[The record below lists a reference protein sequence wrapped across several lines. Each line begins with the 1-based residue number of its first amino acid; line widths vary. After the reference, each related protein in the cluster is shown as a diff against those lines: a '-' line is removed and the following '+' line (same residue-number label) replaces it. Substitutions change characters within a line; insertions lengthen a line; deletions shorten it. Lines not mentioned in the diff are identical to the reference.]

1 VNRLSGAARSGFS
14 RGLIELRH
22 MFTTPQDLVAFLLP
36 TVIFMV
42 AMAFLRVVPTGA
54 TGLSIGTLMVTSV
67 LGSNVCFS
75 GLVSMTQSL
84 STEREDGTLLR
95 AKAVPNG
102 MLSYLIGKVV
112 LIAGASTVGLVITLT
127 YALVVFDEVT
137 VPGPVGWLKLAAVL
151 VFGLFATMPL
161 GAVLGAVF
169 SNPRMVGF
177 VTMPIMGLM
186 GVSGILYP
194 ITVLP
199 VWVQWIAQAFPM
211 YWLGLGMRSA
221 LLPDSALAVE
231 IGQSWRGW
239 ETFGVLGVW
248 AVIGLALAPAVL
260 RRMAR
265 RESGSSVA
273 ARREKA
279 MQRIG

>member
-1 VNRLSGAARSGFS
+1 VKRLSGAARSGLH
-14 RGLIELRH
+14 RGLIEFRH
-22 MFTTPQDLVAFLLP
+22 MFTTPQDLAAFLLP
-36 TVIFMV
+36 TLVFMV
-42 AMAFLRVVPTGA
+42 AMAFLRAVPTGA
-54 TGLSIGTLMVTSV
+54 PRLSIGTLMVTSV

-75 GLVSMTQSL
+75 GLLTMAQAL
-84 STEREDGTLLR
+84 SIEREDGTLLR

-112 LIAGASTVGLVITLT
+112 VITGATTVSLVITLT
-127 YALVVFDEVT
+127 YALLVFDEVT
-137 VPGPVGWLKLAAVL
+137 VPGPLGWLKLVAVL
-151 VFGLFATMPL
+151 VIGLFATMPL
-161 GAVLGAVF
+161 GAVLGSLF
-169 SNPRMVGF
+169 SSPRMVGF
-177 VTMPIMGLM
+177 VSMPIMGLM
-186 GVSGILYP
+186 AVSGILYP
-194 ITVLP
+194 ITLLP

-211 YWLGLGMRSA
+211 YWLALGMRSVM
-221 LLPDSALAVE
+221 LPGSALAVE

>member
-1 VNRLSGAARSGFS
+1 MNRLSGAARSGFS
-14 RGLIELRH
+14 RGLIEFRH
-22 MFTTPQDLVAFLLP
+22 MFTTTQDLVAFLLP

-42 AMAFLRVVPTGA
+42 AMAFLRAVPTGA
-54 TGLSIGTLMVTSV
+54 AGLSIGTLMVTSV

-75 GLVSMTQSL
+75 GLLTVSQAL

-102 MLSYLIGKVV
+102 MLSYLIGKIVF
-112 LIAGASTVGLVITLT
+112 ISGATLVSLVITLT

-137 VPGPVGWLKLAAVL
+137 VPGPLGWLKLAAVL

-161 GAVLGAVF
+161 GAVLGSVF
-169 SNPRMVGF
+169 SSPRMTGF
-177 VTMPIMGLM
+177 ISMPIMGLM
-186 GVSGILYP
+186 AVSGILYP
-194 ITVLP
+194 ITILP

-239 ETFGVLGVW
+239 ETFGVLGLW

>member
-1 VNRLSGAARSGFS
+1 MNRLSGAARSGLQ
-14 RGLIELRH
+14 RGLIEFRQ
-22 MFTTPQDLVAFLLP
+22 MFTTPQDLLAFLLP
-36 TVIFMV
+36 SVIFMV
-42 AMAFLRVVPTGA
+42 VMGFLQSVPTGA
-54 TGLSIGTLMVTSV
+54 AGLSIGTLMVTSV

-75 GLVSMTQSL
+75 GLLTLTQAL

-102 MLSYLIGKVV
+102 MLAYLIGKVV
-112 LIAGASTVGLVITLT
+112 VITGATVVSLVITLT
-127 YALVVFDEVT
+127 YALLVFDGIA
-137 VPGPVGWLKLAAVL
+137 VPGPAGWLKLVAVL

-161 GAVLGAVF
+161 GAVLGSVF
-169 SNPRMVGF
+169 ATPRMVGF
-177 VTMPIMGLM
+177 VSMPIMGLL

-194 ITVLP
+194 ITLLP
-199 VWVQWIAQAFPM
+199 VWVQWIAQVFPM

-231 IGQSWRGW
+231 IGHSWRGW
-239 ETFGVLGVW
+239 ETFGVLAVW

-265 RESGSSVA
+265 RESGSTVA

>member
-1 VNRLSGAARSGFS
+1 VTRLSGAARSGWS
-14 RGLIELRH
+14 RGLIEFRH

-42 AMAFLRVVPTGA
+42 AMAFLRSVPTGA
-54 TGLSIGTLMVTSV
+54 AGLSIGTLMVTSV

-75 GLVSMTQSL
+75 GLLTMTQAL

-112 LIAGASTVGLVITLT
+112 VITAATVVSLAITLT
-127 YALVVFDEVT
+127 YALLVFDGVT
-137 VPGPVGWLKLAAVL
+137 VPGPAGWLKLAAVL
-151 VFGLFATMPL
+151 VFGLLATMPL
-161 GAVLGAVF
+161 GAVLGSVF
-169 SNPRMVGF
+169 ANPRMVGF
-177 VTMPIMGLM
+177 ASMPIMGLL

-194 ITVLP
+194 ITMLP
-199 VWVQWIAQAFPM
+199 EWVQWIAQAFPM

-239 ETFGVLGVW
+239 ETFGVLGLW

>member
-1 VNRLSGAARSGFS
+1 MNRLSSAARSGFS

-22 MFTTPQDLVAFLLP
+22 MFTTPQDMVAFLLP

-42 AMAFLRVVPTGA
+42 AMAFLRAVPTGA

-75 GLVSMTQSL
+75 GLLTMTQAL

-102 MLSYLIGKVV
+102 MLAYLIGKVV
-112 LIAGASTVGLVITLT
+112 MITGATVVSLAITLT
-127 YALVVFDEVT
+127 YALLMFDQVT
-137 VPGPVGWLKLAAVL
+137 VPGPAGWLKLAAVL
-151 VFGLFATMPL
+151 VFGLLATMPL
-161 GAVLGAVF
+161 GAVLGSVF
-169 SNPRMVGF
+169 ANPRMIGF
-177 VTMPIMGLM
+177 ASMPIMALL

-194 ITVLP
+194 ITELP
-199 VWVQWIAQAFPM
+199 EWVQWVAQAFPM
-211 YWLGLGMRSA
+211 YWLGLGMRSG

-231 IGQSWRGW
+231 IGHSWRGW
-239 ETFGVLGVW
+239 ETFGALGVW
-248 AVIGLALAPAVL
+248 AVIGLVLAPAVL

-265 RESGSSVA
+265 RESGSTVA

>member
-1 VNRLSGAARSGFS
+1 MNRLSVARSGWS

-22 MFTTPQDLVAFLLP
+22 AYTTPQDLISFLLP
-36 TVIFMV
+36 SVIFMV
-42 AMAFLRVVPTGA
+42 AMAFLRLVPTGA
-54 TGLSIGTLMVTSV
+54 AGLSIGTLMVTSV
-67 LGSNVCFS
+67 LGSNVCFT
-75 GLVSMTQSL
+75 GLLSMTQSL
-84 STEREDGTLLR
+84 SAEREDGTLLR

-102 MLSYLIGKVV
+102 MVAYLIGKVV
-112 LIAGASTVGLVITLT
+112 LIAGIAIVSLAITLT
-127 YALVVFDEVT
+127 YALLVFDQVT
-137 VPGPVGWLKLAAVL
+137 APGPAGWLKLVAVL
-151 VFGLFATMPL
+151 VFGLAATMPL
-161 GAVLGAVF
+161 GAVLGSMF
-169 SNPRMVGF
+169 SSPRMSGLAA
-177 VTMPIMGLM
+177 MPIMGLLA
-186 GVSGILYP
+186 VSGILYP

-199 VWVQWIAQAFPM
+199 EWVQWIAQAFPM

-231 IGQSWRGW
+231 IGHSWRGW

-248 AVIGLALAPAVL
+248 VVIGLAVAPAVL

-265 RESGSSVA
+265 RESGSTVA